1 MHTCQKCANKTI
13 GMNATPGED
22 KYLLEDK
29 NTKREMSEIKIKN
42 GGEEAEGEGKVPSSQ
57 NLLSV

>member
-1 MHTCQKCANKTI
+1 
-13 GMNATPGED
+13 MNATPGED

-42 GGEEAEGEGKVPSSQ
+42 GGGEAEGGGKWVPLSH

>member
-1 MHTCQKCANKTI
+1 MHTCQKSAKKTK

-42 GGEEAEGEGKVPSSQ
+42 GGGEAEGGGK
-57 NLLSV
+57 